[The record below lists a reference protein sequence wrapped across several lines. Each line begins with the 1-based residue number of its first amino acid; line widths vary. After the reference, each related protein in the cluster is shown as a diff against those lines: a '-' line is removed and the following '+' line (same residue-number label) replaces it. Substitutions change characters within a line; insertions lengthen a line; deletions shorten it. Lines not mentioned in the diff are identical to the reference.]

1 MFKPMLSA
9 TLVNPETL
17 QYPVVVSPK
26 LDGLRCVIRGGVA
39 LSRNLKPFRNKFVQD
54 QLRGLPDGLDGEL
67 IVGLPNE
74 GHVLNRTQ
82 SGIMSADGNPDFTYW
97 VFDSFS
103 DPRGFLPRYDSLKA
117 INHYRVAAVPHYEA
131 RTATEFY
138 SYEDAFLRTG
148 YEGVMARH
156 MFGAYKFGRSTLNEG
171 LLMKWKRFTDGE
183 AMVIDLYEGVHN
195 ENELT
200 RSATGAAQRSHH
212 QENKV
217 PASCIGTIVGKNLA
231 TGEVMQIS
239 PGRMTYNMRAHY
251 WTFREQLLGKIV
263 KFKSFE
269 YGKKDNAR
277 FATFQAFRDPM
288 DFSA

>member
-26 LDGLRCVIRGGVA
+26 LDGLRCVIKDGVA
-39 LSRNLKPFRNKFVQD
+39 LSRNLKPFRNKWVQER
-54 QLRGLPDGLDGEL
+54 LAGLPDGLDGEL
-67 IVGLPNE
+67 IVGSPTQ

-82 SGIMSADGNPDFTYW
+82 SGIMSTDGFPEFTYHL
-97 VFDSFS
+97 FDNFKLVA
-103 DPRGFLPRYDSLKA
+103 GFHARVKSLKD
-117 INHYRVAAVPHYEA
+117 IRHDHVCVVPHHLITSVEQ
-131 RTATEFY
+131 FY
-138 SYEDAFLRTG
+138 TFEKTFLEYG
-148 YEGVMARH
+148 YEGLMARSYH
-156 MFGAYKFGRSTLNEG
+156 GEYKHGRSTLNEG
-171 LLMKWKRFTDGE
+171 LLMKFKRFTDGE
-183 AMVIDLYEGVHN
+183 AVVTDLLEGVHN

-217 PASCIGTIVGKNLA
+217 PASCIGTIVGKNFH
-231 TGEVMQIS
+231 TGELMQIS
-239 PGRMTYNMRAHY
+239 PGRMTHDMRQHY
-251 WTFREQLLGKIV
+251 WLHKELILGQIIKY
-263 KFKSFE
+263 KSFE

-277 FATFQAFRDPM
+277 FATFQAFRDPL